1 MEKKNIQSK
10 RVRIKDI
17 ARLAKVSTGTVDRV
31 IHKRDGVSEESK
43 KKVEEIIQL
52 LNYQPNMYASALAS
66 NKKYNFICLLPS
78 HNKGEYWTDIEIGIQ
93 NAIDYYVDF
102 NISAKIV
109 YYNQYQYDSFIAQ
122 YNEVLKEKPDGVVFA
137 PTNPT
142 YTLAFTKDL
151 EELNIPYIYL
161 DFNIEET
168 NPLAF
173 FGQDSSQSGFFAAK
187 MLMLLANNQKE
198 IVVFRHINKGIV
210 GSNQQEYREIGFR
223 KYMEKHHPDCTIH
236 ELNLLTNEENKNT
249 ELLDNFFNK
258 NPQIQAGIV
267 FNSKAYLI
275 AEYLERNKKENF
287 RFIGYDLLENNIA
300 YLKSGVVNFLIAQQP
315 RHQGYNSIEA
325 LCNFLILKKDVNKI
339 NYMPID
345 LLSKETIDYYKH

>member
-17 ARLAKVSTGTVDRV
+17 ARLANVSTGTVDRV
-31 IHKRDGVSEESK
+31 IHKREGVSEESK
-43 KKVEEIIQL
+43 KKVEEIIKL

-66 NKKYNFICLLPS
+66 NKKYNFICLLPTHS
-78 HNKGEYWTDIEIGIQ
+78 QGEYWTDIEIGIQ
-93 NAIDYYVDF
+93 NAVDFYVDF

-109 YYNQYQYDSFIAQ
+109 YYNQYQYESFISQ
-122 YNEVLKEKPDGVVFA
+122 YNEVLKEEPDGVVFA

-142 YTLAFTKDL
+142 YTLAFTKEL
-151 EELNIPYIYL
+151 EKLDIPYIYL
-161 DFNIEET
+161 DFNIEGT
-168 NPLAF
+168 KPLAF
-173 FGQDSSQSGFFAAK
+173 YGQDSSQSGLFAAK
-187 MLMLLANNQKE
+187 MLMLLANENKE

-223 KYMEKHHPDCTIH
+223 RYMEKHHSDCIIH
-236 ELNLLTNEENKNT
+236 ELNLLANEEAKNT
-249 ELLDNFFNK
+249 ELLNDFFNK
-258 NPQIQAGIV
+258 NPQVHVGIV

-275 AEYLERNKKENF
+275 AEYFDKVNKRDFK
-287 RFIGYDLLENNIA
+287 FIGYDLLARNISC
-300 YLKSGVVNFLIAQQP
+300 LKNGTVNFLIAQQP

-325 LCNFLILKKDVNKI
+325 LCNFLILKKDVNTI